1 MKHTFKQKFRYW
13 FDNFLS
19 KGTIALI
26 TGLFLLVMVVV
37 ILAAIFVT
45 FLAIK
50 PPDNEDLSFIEI
62 VYQSFLRTLD
72 PGTMGDDQGWS
83 FRLIMLFVTLAGV
96 FVLSA
101 LISVLNSGLDSK
113 LTQLRKGKSK
123 VIEKNHTVILGW
135 SPKIFTIISELI
147 EANSNYKN
155 MCVVILGDK
164 DKMEM
169 EEEIKHNISSF
180 RTTKVVC
187 RSGKSVVL
195 KDLEMLSIDQ
205 ARSIIVL
212 APDKKDPDAE
222 VIKTVLAIVNKPRQT
237 DKKFHIVAEI
247 EDLKNANICKMVGK
261 DELEIVQSLDIISK
275 ITAQTCRQS
284 GLSQVYMELLVY
296 EGDELYFQ
304 EQPELHGKTYK
315 EMLFAY
321 EDSSLFGIK
330 TNTGKTLINPPMDT
344 VFEPGGKV
352 ICISE
357 DDDTVLLNGKEYSI
371 NESIISSEKY
381 ERITQEDTLILGWN
395 RKGKNIVKELDAY
408 IVPNS
413 TITIVANIPEIEN
426 IVKQELPKLKRA
438 KISVIEK
445 DTTQRSVLESIGV
458 ENRAHIIIL
467 SYSED
472 MSPEDADS
480 LSLITLLHLRDIAE
494 KKSIKLSI
502 VSEMLIDENRSLAE
516 VTNADDF
523 IVSDK
528 VISLLLTQISE
539 QKELSEVFSDIFQPE
554 GSEIY
559 IKPITDY
566 VKPNTETDFYNV
578 VEAAARKNETA
589 LGYRIME
596 FEKDAAKTYGL
607 VINPAKSK
615 KISFSPEDKLIVLA
629 LE

>member
-1 MKHTFKQKFRYW
+1 MKHTFNQKFRYR

-26 TGLFLLVMVVV
+26 IGLFVIVGVVVV
-37 ILAAIFVT
+37 IAAVFVT
-45 FLAIK
+45 ILAVKPFDTEGLGFLEA
-50 PPDNEDLSFIEI
+50 

-72 PGTMGDDQGWS
+72 PGTMGDDEGWS
-83 FRLIMLFVTLAGV
+83 FRFIMLFVTLVGV

-101 LISVLNSGLDSK
+101 LISVLNSGLDNK

-155 MCVVILGDK
+155 MCVVVLGDK

-180 RTTKVVC
+180 RTTRVVC

-212 APDKKDPDAE
+212 APDKNDPDAE

-237 DKKFHIVAEI
+237 NKKFHIVAEI
-247 EDLKNANICKMVGK
+247 EDIKNANICKMVGK
-261 DELEIVQSLDIISK
+261 DEIEIVQSCDIISK
-275 ITAQTCRQS
+275 IIAQTCRQS

-330 TNTGKTLINPPMDT
+330 TNSGKTFINPPMDT
-344 VFEPGGKV
+344 VFEQGGKV

-357 DDDTVLLNGKEYSI
+357 DDDTVILNGKQFEI
-371 NESIISSEKY
+371 DESVFSSDKY
-381 ERITQEDTLILGWN
+381 EKIIQEDTLILGWN
-395 RKGKNIVKELDAY
+395 KKGKNIIKELDAY
-408 IVPNS
+408 IVPDS
-413 TITIVANIPEIEN
+413 VITIVANIPNIEN
-426 IVKQELPKLKRA
+426 IIQQELPKLKRA
-438 KISVIEK
+438 KVAVIEK
-445 DTTQRSVLESIGV
+445 DTTQRNVLESIGV
-458 ENRAHIIIL
+458 ENKAHIIII
-467 SYSED
+467 SYSD
-472 MSPEDADS
+472 NFSQEDADS

-494 KKSIKLSI
+494 KREIKLSI
-502 VSEMLIDENRSLAE
+502 VSEMLIDENRTLAE

-539 QKELSEVFSDIFQPE
+539 QKELSEVFGDIFQPE

-589 LGYRIME
+589 IGYRIME
-596 FEKDAAKTYGL
+596 FEKDVSKSYGL
-607 VINPAKSK
+607 IINPAKSNK
-615 KISFSPEDKLIVLA
+615 LSFSSNDKLIVLA
-629 LE
+629 IE